1 METFRAEEGDF
12 ILHGGIKCLNGRQE
26 GSMVSFEG
34 EESELSD
41 LMKKRGSED
50 R

>member
-1 METFRAEEGDF
+1 MKKCSGEAGNF
-12 ILHGGIKCLNGRQE
+12 ILHGGIKCFNGRQE

-41 LMKKRGSED
+41 LMKKRGSVD